1 MVHNCVKIEV
11 FRDFLP
17 MIYIDI
23 FIIYIIFITYTL
35 TAEKIEHGAQT
46 VQNLST
52 RALGDIDDKNY

>member
-1 MVHNCVKIEV
+1 
-11 FRDFLP
+11 